1 MPFFCVEDKGIQSRS
16 NLRGSNRAY
25 NRSTPMADSFHTV
38 NNQDSWQKNLALLI
52 DHIHLRSFPRVL
64 VDFLAGFCHFN
75 TSLIVTYKKS
85 FKPIVIHPVDP
96 SEQSSTLR
104 SFLNNGYYLLDPL
117 FNSIQNDNASGVM
130 RLADYAPDS
139 FESSDFYQNC
149 YQYFGIIDEIVLAIK
164 LDTEV
169 TCTISLGRCKS
180 LGTITRGELRALQE
194 IYPVVSALFRQ
205 FWLAQSGEYVKY
217 EQSDDSVKQAL
228 KSFGSGVLTQRER
241 EITHLILKGN
251 SSKAI
256 ADQLNISVGTVK
268 VHRKNIHAKL
278 DTSTQSE
285 IFTLFL
291 GHLKALSA
299 EPHAEAASLEP

>member
-1 MPFFCVEDKGIQSRS
+1 MTDAYQTI
-16 NLRGSNRAY
+16 NL
-25 NRSTPMADSFHTV
+25 
-38 NNQDSWQKNLALLI
+38 QDSWQKNLAVLI
-52 DHIHLRSFPRVL
+52 DHIRLRSFPRVL
-64 VDFLAGFCHFN
+64 VEVLASYCHFD

-85 FKPIVIHPVDP
+85 FKPIVIHPIDP

-117 FNSIQNDNASGVM
+117 FDAIQHDTVSGVT
-130 RLADYAPDS
+130 RLVEYAPDS
-139 FESSDFYQNC
+139 FEETDFYQEC
-149 YQYFGIIDEIVLAIK
+149 YQYFGIVDEIVMIIK
-164 LDTEV
+164 LDAEV
-169 TCTISLGRCKS
+169 TCAISLGRCKG
-180 LGTITRGELRALQE
+180 LGTITRSELRALQE
-194 IYPVVSALFRQ
+194 ICPVISALFRQ
-205 FWLAQSGEYVKY
+205 FWLAQAGEYVQY
-217 EQSDDSVKQAL
+217 EESDDAVKQAL

-256 ADQLNISVGTVK
+256 ADKLNISVGTVK

-285 IFTLFL
+285 IFTMFL

-299 EPHAEAASLEP
+299 EPHLT